1 MSNLTNIAIALV
13 LTSVLSAV
21 GAFFLF
27 LGKDRVDNLVEYLI
41 SLSAGTIFGGVF
53 IHLVYRLANPI
64 GYTRLTGLLVM
75 AGIAFSLILERT
87 VHWHCHNQ
95 GVHEEPFSYVLLV
108 GDGVHNILDGILIA
122 TSFFASVSAGI
133 ASTVAVAAHKVP
145 KEVGDFGVLVDAGF
159 NMKKAVAANLVVSL
173 FMFLGAGIVA
183 FLSTVV
189 GNIIAV
195 LLPLVVGNFIYI
207 AGSDLLP
214 RFKESETHIAP
225 HLIMFGIGTAL
236 MYAIPFIKQAV
247 A

>member
-1 MSNLTNIAIALV
+1 
-13 LTSVLSAV
+13 
-21 GAFFLF
+21 
-27 LGKDRVDNLVEYLI
+27 
-41 SLSAGTIFGGVF
+41 
-53 IHLVYRLANPI
+53 
-64 GYTRLTGLLVM
+64 VM

-95 GVHEEPFSYVLLV
+95 NLHEEPFSYVLLA

-122 TSFFASVSAGI
+122 TSFLASTSAGI

-145 KEVGDFGVLVDAGF
+145 KEVGDFGVLLEAGF
-159 NMKKAVAANLVVSL
+159 SREKAIGANILISV
-173 FMFLGAGIVA
+173 FMFLGAGIVLA
-183 FLSTVV
+183 LSTAVS
-189 GNIIAV
+189 NIVAV

-225 HLIMFGIGTAL
+225 HLVMFTVGTAI
-236 MYAIPFIKQAV
+236 MYAIPFIKQAI